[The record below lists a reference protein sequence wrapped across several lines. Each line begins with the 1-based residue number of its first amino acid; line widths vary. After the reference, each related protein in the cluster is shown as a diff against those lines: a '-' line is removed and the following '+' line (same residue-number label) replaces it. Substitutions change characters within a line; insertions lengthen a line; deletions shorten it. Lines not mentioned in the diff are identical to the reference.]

1 MKTCFVDTSA
11 AYAALDAND
20 EFHNRAV
27 KTWEEIIEEK
37 YSMVIS
43 NYVIVE
49 TTALLQ
55 SRIGMEAAMGFTE
68 RLVPLMRV
76 EWIDEETHKE
86 ATTAYLLTFR
96 KKLSLVDC
104 TSFVIMRRLGLR
116 VAFTFDGHFTEQG
129 FITV

>member
-1 MKTCFVDTSA
+1 MKACFVDTSA
-11 AYAALDAND
+11 AYAALDASD
-20 EFHNRAV
+20 EFHQRAV
-27 KTWEEIIEEK
+27 RTWSQKIEEK
-37 YSMVIS
+37 YSMIIS

-76 EWIDEETHKE
+76 EWVDEETHKE
-86 ATTAYLLTFR
+86 ATTAYLLTSK

-104 TSFVIMRRLGLR
+104 TSFIIMRRLGLKE
-116 VAFTFDGHFTEQG
+116 AFAFDRHFTEQG
-129 FITV
+129 FITA